1 MKRIMLVLSLA
12 AMFVVA
18 AAPAIAQN
26 FFVEGDDFSS
36 DEFCFSFDDDR
47 CFDENGFHDFD
58 FDGGDVRSGD
68 VDMEVDIF
76 NAGNNVNL
84 CTTVVQS
91 ANTGNIQNQQ
101 GVTQYNSTADD
112 IDFEGSEI
120 VIDAEAEGK
129 CVQSIEQEVVVFG
142 VW

>member
-18 AAPAIAQN
+18 AAPAIAES
-26 FFVEGDDFSS
+26 FFVEEDDLDHFDFIVEDDF
-36 DEFCFSFDDDR
+36 
-47 CFDENGFHDFD
+47 G
-58 FDGGDVRSGD
+58 FDGGDVSSGD

-91 ANTGNIQNQQ
+91 ANTGNIQNSQ
-101 GVTQYNSTADD
+101 GVFQYNSTADD

>member
-18 AAPAIAQN
+18 AAPAIAES
-26 FFVEGDDFSS
+26 FFVVEDDLNDSDFIIEGD
-36 DEFCFSFDDDR
+36 FD
-47 CFDENGFHDFD
+47 DFD

-101 GVTQYNSTADD
+101 GVFQYNSTADD
-112 IDFEGSEI
+112 IEFEGSEI

>member
-1 MKRIMLVLSLA
+1 MKRMMLVLSLA

-26 FFVEGDDFSS
+26 FFVVEDDPDDFIVEGD
-36 DEFCFSFDDDR
+36 FD
-47 CFDENGFHDFD
+47 DFD

-101 GVTQYNSTADD
+101 GVFQYNSTADD
-112 IDFEGSEI
+112 IEFEGSEI
-120 VIDAEAEGK
+120 VIDSEAEGD

-142 VW
+142 VF

>member
-1 MKRIMLVLSLA
+1 LKRIMLVLSLA

-26 FFVEGDDFSS
+26 FFVVEEDDSDDSDFIIEGD
-36 DEFCFSFDDDR
+36 FD
-47 CFDENGFHDFD
+47 DFD

-68 VDMEVDIF
+68 IDMEVDIF

-101 GVTQYNSTADD
+101 GVFQYNSTADD
-112 IDFEGSEI
+112 IEFEGSEI
-120 VIDAEAEGK
+120 VIDSEAEGD

-142 VW
+142 VF

>member
-26 FFVEGDDFSS
+26 FFVVEDDPDFIIEGD
-36 DEFCFSFDDDR
+36 FD
-47 CFDENGFHDFD
+47 DFD

-101 GVTQYNSTADD
+101 GVFQYNSTADD
-112 IDFEGSEI
+112 IEFEGSEI

>member
-26 FFVEGDDFSS
+26 FFVVEEDDPDDSDFIIEGD
-36 DEFCFSFDDDR
+36 FD
-47 CFDENGFHDFD
+47 DFD

-68 VDMEVDIF
+68 IDMEVDIF
-76 NAGNNVNL
+76 NAGSNVNL

-101 GVTQYNSTADD
+101 GVFQYNSTADD

-120 VIDAEAEGK
+120 VIDSEAEGD

-142 VW
+142 VF

>member
-1 MKRIMLVLSLA
+1 LKRIMLVLSLA

-26 FFVEGDDFSS
+26 FFVVEEDDPDFIIEGD
-36 DEFCFSFDDDR
+36 FD
-47 CFDENGFHDFD
+47 NFD

-91 ANTGNIQNQQ
+91 ANTGNVQNQQ
-101 GVTQYNSTADD
+101 GVFQYNSTADD

-120 VIDAEAEGK
+120 VIDAEAEGD
-129 CVQSIEQEVVVFG
+129 CVQSIEQEVVLFG
-142 VW
+142 VF

>member
-1 MKRIMLVLSLA
+1 LKRIMLVLSLA
-12 AMFVVA
+12 AVFVVA
-18 AAPAIAQN
+18 AAPAIAES
-26 FFVEGDDFSS
+26 FFVEEDDLDHFDFIVEDDF
-36 DEFCFSFDDDR
+36 
-47 CFDENGFHDFD
+47 G
-58 FDGGDVRSGD
+58 FDGGDVSSGD

-76 NAGNNVNL
+76 NAGSNVNL

-101 GVTQYNSTADD
+101 GVFQYNSTADD
-112 IDFEGSEI
+112 IEFEGSEI

>member
-1 MKRIMLVLSLA
+1 LKRIMLVLSLA

-26 FFVEGDDFSS
+26 FFVVEDDLDDSDFIIEGD
-36 DEFCFSFDDDR
+36 FD
-47 CFDENGFHDFD
+47 DFD

-101 GVTQYNSTADD
+101 GVFQYNSTADD
-112 IDFEGSEI
+112 IEFEGSEI
-120 VIDAEAEGK
+120 VIDSEAEGD

-142 VW
+142 VF

>member
-26 FFVEGDDFSS
+26 FFVEGEDFNS
-36 DEFCFSFDDDR
+36 DEFCFSFDGIF
-47 CFDENGFHDFD
+47 CVDENNFDDFD

-101 GVTQYNSTADD
+101 GVFQYNSTADD
-112 IDFEGSEI
+112 IEFEGSEI

-129 CVQSIEQEVVVFG
+129 CVQSIEQEAVVFG

>member
-18 AAPAIAQN
+18 AAPAIAES
-26 FFVEGDDFSS
+26 FFVEEDDLDHFDFIVEDDF
-36 DEFCFSFDDDR
+36 
-47 CFDENGFHDFD
+47 G
-58 FDGGDVRSGD
+58 FDGGDVSSGD

-101 GVTQYNSTADD
+101 GVFQYNSTADD
-112 IDFEGSEI
+112 IEFEGSEI

>member
-1 MKRIMLVLSLA
+1 LKRIMLILSLA

-26 FFVEGDDFSS
+26 FFVVEEDDPDFIIEGD
-36 DEFCFSFDDDR
+36 FD
-47 CFDENGFHDFD
+47 NFD

-91 ANTGNIQNQQ
+91 ANTGNVQNQQ
-101 GVTQYNSTADD
+101 GVFQYNSTADD

-120 VIDAEAEGK
+120 VIDAEAEGD
-129 CVQSIEQEVVVFG
+129 CVQSIEQEVVLFG
-142 VW
+142 VF